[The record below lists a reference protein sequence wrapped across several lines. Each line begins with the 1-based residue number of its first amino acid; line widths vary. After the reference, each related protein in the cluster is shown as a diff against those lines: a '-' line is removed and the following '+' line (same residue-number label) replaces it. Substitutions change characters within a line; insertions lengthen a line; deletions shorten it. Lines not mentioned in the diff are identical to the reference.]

1 MVCGRVCLP
10 WYVHQGGSNEGGED
24 VSKRPTW
31 LILNLR
37 VGVSFTDFILWTVY
51 THVIKEQ
58 FANMDRF
65 NGIPSNPNPIDNPL
79 QYRIS
84 DIGQA
89 SLGSTRF
96 SILKDL

>member
-1 MVCGRVCLP
+1 MWESLFTLVCSSGWQQRGRGGCKQETDLVDLEP
-10 WYVHQGGSNEGGED
+10 ASWSFFHRFHSVNSVH
-24 VSKRPTW
+24 
-31 LILNLR
+31 
-37 VGVSFTDFILWTVY
+37 